1 MFESTA
7 EKTEK
12 KVNVKDM
19 TVIALVTAVIC
30 IIAPFSIPIAI
41 SPIPITLA
49 LFALFLA
56 GIDDLGKWKG
66 VVCTVIYLLLG
77 MVGLPVFNGFSGG
90 VQKLVGPTGGY
101 LIGYLF
107 LVFFTGLFVE
117 KFPNKIP
124 MYFVGGIIGIIVC
137 YAFGTVWFVLQ
148 YKVGFLE
155 ALTMCVFPYIPM
167 DLVKLVA
174 AVIIGSQVRK
184 ILIRQNL
191 IS

>member
-56 GIDDLGKWKG
+56 GIILGKWKG

-137 YAFGTVWFVLQ
+137 YAFGTVWFGVKSAEMVNSYHIIERGHLTKAHRPPAVTVL
-148 YKVGFLE
+148 
-155 ALTMCVFPYIPM
+155 PHHIPA
-167 DLVKLVA
+167 K
-174 AVIIGSQVRK
+174 QR
-184 ILIRQNL
+184 
-191 IS
+191 ISPQLSIC

>member
-56 GIDDLGKWKG
+56 GIILGKWKG

-101 LIGYLF
+101 L
-107 LVFFTGLFVE
+107 TGW
-117 KFPNKIP
+117 
-124 MYFVGGIIGIIVC
+124 MTIVPL
-137 YAFGTVWFVLQ
+137 GTI
-148 YKVGFLE
+148 KE
-155 ALTMCVFPYIPM
+155 
-167 DLVKLVA
+167 
-174 AVIIGSQVRK
+174 
-184 ILIRQNL
+184 
-191 IS
+191 

>member
-56 GIDDLGKWKG
+56 RHHLRKVERCGVYRDLSAFGYG
-66 VVCTVIYLLLG
+66 RT
-77 MVGLPVFNGFSGG
+77 SG
-90 VQKLVGPTGGY
+90 VQ
-101 LIGYLF
+101 
-107 LVFFTGLFVE
+107 
-117 KFPNKIP
+117 
-124 MYFVGGIIGIIVC
+124 
-137 YAFGTVWFVLQ
+137 WF
-148 YKVGFLE
+148 
-155 ALTMCVFPYIPM
+155 
-167 DLVKLVA
+167 
-174 AVIIGSQVRK
+174 
-184 ILIRQNL
+184 
-191 IS
+191 

>member
-56 GIDDLGKWKG
+56 GIILGKWKG
-66 VVCTVIYLLLG
+66 VVCIVI
-77 MVGLPVFNGFSGG
+77 
-90 VQKLVGPTGGY
+90 
-101 LIGYLF
+101 
-107 LVFFTGLFVE
+107 
-117 KFPNKIP
+117 
-124 MYFVGGIIGIIVC
+124 
-137 YAFGTVWFVLQ
+137 
-148 YKVGFLE
+148 
-155 ALTMCVFPYIPM
+155 
-167 DLVKLVA
+167 
-174 AVIIGSQVRK
+174 
-184 ILIRQNL
+184 
-191 IS
+191 

>member
-56 GIDDLGKWKG
+56 GIILGKWKG

-124 MYFVGGIIGIIVC
+124 MYFVVGIIVC

>member
-56 GIDDLGKWKG
+56 GIILGKWKG

-117 KFPNKIP
+117 KFTN
-124 MYFVGGIIGIIVC
+124 
-137 YAFGTVWFVLQ
+137 
-148 YKVGFLE
+148 
-155 ALTMCVFPYIPM
+155 
-167 DLVKLVA
+167 
-174 AVIIGSQVRK
+174 
-184 ILIRQNL
+184 
-191 IS
+191 

>member
-56 GIDDLGKWKG
+56 GIILGKWKG

-77 MVGLPVFNGFSGG
+77 MVGLPVFNGFSGRSTE
-90 VQKLVGPTGGY
+90 TGGTNRW
-101 LIGYLF
+101 LSDRLP
-107 LVFFTGLFVE
+107 VF
-117 KFPNKIP
+117 
-124 MYFVGGIIGIIVC
+124 GIFHRIIC
-137 YAFGTVWFVLQ
+137 
-148 YKVGFLE
+148 
-155 ALTMCVFPYIPM
+155 
-167 DLVKLVA
+167 
-174 AVIIGSQVRK
+174 
-184 ILIRQNL
+184 
-191 IS
+191 

>member
-56 GIDDLGKWKG
+56 GIILGKWKG

-77 MVGLPVFNGFSGG
+77 MVGLPVCNGVIGG
-90 VQKLVGPTGGY
+90 VQKLVGSTGCY

-107 LVFFTGLFVE
+107 LVFFSGLFVE